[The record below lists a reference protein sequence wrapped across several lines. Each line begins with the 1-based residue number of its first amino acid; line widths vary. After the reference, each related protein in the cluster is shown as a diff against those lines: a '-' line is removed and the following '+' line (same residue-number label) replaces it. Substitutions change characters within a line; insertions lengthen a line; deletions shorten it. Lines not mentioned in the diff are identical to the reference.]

1 MSPFC
6 HAIPRD
12 PCTLSA
18 DWCHYGGVTKTPF
31 PVLLPVNQF
40 DHFYRGGDRI
50 GRLRGGP
57 GGPQRPEEW
66 IGSTTT
72 RFGQQTQGL
81 SALPGGGYLR
91 DAVIADPQAWLG
103 PAHVARYGSDVEV
116 LVKFLDLGQRLP
128 VHLHPNREFARRH
141 LGLAH
146 GKTEAW
152 YVVDAPPGARVGVGF
167 AEAMPLSEVAAMV
180 TAHDSAGLLASL
192 RTREVR
198 PGDAMLVPAGL
209 PHTVQEG
216 VFVLELQEPTD
227 LSILLEW
234 QDFAVDGDRDGHLDL
249 GFDVALQAVD
259 TSAVTDADL
268 DRLVVRREEIDRA
281 GLTSALPSQADSYF
295 RAQHIDTSAGSV
307 PVDAGFAVI
316 VVLDGAGSIT
326 SGDGL
331 HPVAK
336 GDVLLMP
343 YAAGDWTA
351 DGALIAVACRPPAPD
366 APEAAR

>member
-1 MSPFC
+1 L
-6 HAIPRD
+6 
-12 PCTLSA
+12 TLPPS
-18 DWCHYGGVTKTPF
+18 DYSTLPGRRCQYVRVTAA

-66 IGSTTT
+66 VGSTTT
-72 RFGQQTQGL
+72 RFGEATQGL
-81 SALPGGGYLR
+81 STLPDGRLLR
-91 DAVIADPQAWLG
+91 DAVIADPSAWLG
-103 PAHVARYGSDVEV
+103 PAHVARYGTDVEV

-128 VHLHPNREFARRH
+128 VHLHPNREFARQH

-167 AEAMPLSEVAAMV
+167 AEAMALDEVAAMV
-180 TAHDSAGLLASL
+180 SARDSQGLLDAL

-234 QDFAVDGDRDGHLDL
+234 QDFAVDGERDGHLNL
-249 GFDVALQAVD
+249 GFDIALQAVD
-259 TSAVTDADL
+259 TSAVSDDDL
-268 DRLVVRREEIDRA
+268 DRLVVRREDIDKA
-281 GLTSALPSQADSYF
+281 GLTSALPPAADAYF
-295 RAQHIDTSAGSV
+295 RAQHIDTSASPV
-307 PVDAGFAVI
+307 TVDAGFSVV

-326 SGDGL
+326 TADGA
-331 HPVAK
+331 HPVAR
-336 GDVLLMP
+336 GDVLLVP
-343 YAAGDWTA
+343 YVAGAWTA
-351 DGALIAVACRPPAPD
+351 DGALLAVACRPPAPD
-366 APEAAR
+366 APEAVR